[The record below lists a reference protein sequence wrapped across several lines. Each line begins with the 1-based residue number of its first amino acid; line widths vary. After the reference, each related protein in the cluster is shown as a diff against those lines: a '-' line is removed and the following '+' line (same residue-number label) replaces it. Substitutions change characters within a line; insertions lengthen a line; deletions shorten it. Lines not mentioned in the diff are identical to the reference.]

1 MSTSASRHRRL
12 TRRTFLGGTAA
23 AATLTTTACISGAD
37 DTDTGGGGGDLGEE
51 FAGTVEWWTINLQ
64 ANYADYIQTLIDS
77 YTSEHPDV
85 TINWVDVPG
94 QDINTK
100 LLAALASGEVPDA
113 VNYTSDT
120 VGRFASAMSD
130 LNEVFSE
137 EDLAT
142 YQTSLVQPLTTPD
155 GKLAGIPW
163 YNGGAELG
171 LYRKSALEVVGFDP
185 ENPPS
190 TWDEALEL
198 AEQYRDETGEYG
210 GNLMAYSD
218 TIQSEGIAL
227 LTEDRTA
234 AAFNTPECVE
244 ILEKFK
250 VSFDS
255 GAIAP
260 GVLGKDPRNYEQSL
274 DNEQIAFNPSR
285 VSSQL
290 LNVENNAPD
299 VYEDLAVAP
308 AVTGPPG
315 IQYLQSQQIFGIPQ
329 DSDNKAAA
337 AAWLKFVTSA
347 ENLLEF
353 CKLVPIFP
361 STPASLEDAYFTDID
376 TSTPSGQ
383 GRKIL
388 VDTFPELEDGGLQ
401 SHNDV
406 VLREIFDEE
415 VRAFMSGN
423 KSAEDALAA
432 AEEQWNTELSENQ
445 Q

>member
-1 MSTSASRHRRL
+1 MSTSAARRGRL
-12 TRRTFLGGTAA
+12 TRRIFLGGTAA
-23 AATLTTTACISGAD
+23 AATLTTTACISGESPDPGSD
-37 DTDTGGGGGDLGEE
+37 DADLGDEY
-51 FAGTVEWWTINLQ
+51 AGTVEWWTINLQ
-64 ANYADYIQTLIDS
+64 ANYADYIQGLIDE
-77 YTSEHPDV
+77 YTAEHPDV

-120 VGRFASAMSD
+120 VGRFSNAMSD
-130 LNEVFSE
+130 LNQLFSAD
-137 EDLAT
+137 DLAS
-142 YQTSLVQPLTTPD
+142 YQESLVQPLTTPD

-171 LYRKSALEVVGFDP
+171 MYRQSALEEVGFDP
-185 ENPPS
+185 ESPPT

-198 AEQYRDETGEYG
+198 AERYREATGEYG

-218 TIQSEGIAL
+218 TVQSEGIAL
-227 LTEDRTA
+227 LNEDRTA
-234 AAFNTPECVE
+234 AAFNTPECLEV
-244 ILEKFK
+244 LEKFK

-260 GVLGKDPRNYEQSL
+260 GVLGKDPRNYAQSL
-274 DNEQIAFNPSR
+274 VNEQIAFNPSR

-299 VYEDLAVAP
+299 VYADIAVAP

-315 IQYLQSQQIFGIPQ
+315 VQYLQSQQVFGIPQ
-329 DSDNKAAA
+329 ESTSKAAA
-337 AAWLKFVTSA
+337 AAWLKFVTNA

-361 STPASLEDAYFTDID
+361 STPASLEDPYFTDID
-376 TSTPSGQ
+376 TSTPAGQ

-388 VDTFPELEDGGLQ
+388 VDTFPDLEDGGLQ

-423 KSAEDALAA
+423 KTAEDALNA
-432 AEEQWNTELSENQ
+432 AEEQWNTELADNQ

>member
-1 MSTSASRHRRL
+1 MSTSAARRGRL

-23 AATLTTTACISGAD
+23 AATLTTTACISGSSESESSEE
-37 DTDTGGGGGDLGEE
+37 DLGEE
-51 FAGTVEWWTINLQ
+51 YAGTVEWWTINLQ
-64 ANYADYIQTLIDS
+64 ANYADYIEGLIAA

-120 VGRFASAMSD
+120 VGRFSNAMSD
-130 LNEVFSE
+130 LNELFTAD
-137 EDLAT
+137 DLGA
-142 YQTSLVQPLTTPD
+142 YQESLVQPLTTPD
-155 GKLAGIPW
+155 GKLVGVPW

-171 LYRKSALEVVGFDP
+171 MYRKSALEDAGFDP
-185 ENPPS
+185 EHPPA

-198 AEQYRDETGEYG
+198 AEKYQEETGEYG

-218 TIQSEGIAL
+218 TVQSEGIAL
-227 LTEDRTA
+227 LNEDRTA
-234 AAFNTPECVE
+234 AAFNTPECLEV
-244 ILEKFK
+244 LEKFK

-260 GVLGKDPRNYEQSL
+260 GVLGKDPRNYAQSL
-274 DNEQIAFNPSR
+274 VNEQIAFNPSR

-315 IQYLQSQQIFGIPQ
+315 VQYLQTQQIFGIPQ
-329 DSDNKAAA
+329 ESTSKAAA
-337 AAWLKFVTSA
+337 AAWLKFVTNA

-361 STPASLEDAYFTDID
+361 STPASLEDPYFTEID
-376 TSTPSGQ
+376 TSNPAGQ

-388 VDTFPELEDGGLQ
+388 VDTFPDLEDGGLQ

-415 VRAFMSGN
+415 VRAYMSGN
-423 KSAEDALAA
+423 KSAEDALTA
-432 AEEQWNTELSENQ
+432 AEEQWNAELADNQ

>member
-1 MSTSASRHRRL
+1 MSTSASRRGRL
-12 TRRTFLGGTAA
+12 TRRIFLGGTAA
-23 AATLTTTACISGAD
+23 AATLTTTACISGEEDAD
-37 DTDTGGGGGDLGEE
+37 SGGGGEAGEE

-64 ANYADYIQTLIDS
+64 ANYADYIQGLIDA

-120 VGRFASAMSD
+120 VGRYSNAMSD
-130 LNEVFSE
+130 LNEFFDE
-137 EDLAT
+137 GDLGA
-142 YQTSLVQPLTTPD
+142 YQSSLVQPLTTPD
-155 GKLAGIPW
+155 GKLAGVPW

-171 LYRKSALEVVGFDP
+171 MYRKSALEPAGFDP
-185 ENPPS
+185 GSPPT

-198 AEQYRDETGEYG
+198 AEMYRDETGEYG

-218 TIQSEGIAL
+218 TVQSEGIAL
-227 LTEDRTA
+227 LNEARTA
-234 AAFNTPECVE
+234 AAFNTPECAE

-274 DNEQIAFNPSR
+274 VNEQVAFNPSR

-329 DSDNKAAA
+329 ESTNKAAA
-337 AAWLKFVTSA
+337 AAWLKFVTNA

-361 STPASLEDAYFTDID
+361 STPASLEDPYFTDID

-383 GRKIL
+383 GRAIL
-388 VDTFPELEDGGLQ
+388 VETFPELEDGGLQ

-406 VLREIFDEE
+406 VLREILDEE
-415 VRAFMSGN
+415 IRAFMSGS

-432 AEEQWNTELSENQ
+432 AEEQWNTELADNQ

>member
-1 MSTSASRHRRL
+1 MSTSASRRRRL

-23 AATLTTTACISGAD
+23 AATLTTTACISGEEDPDA
-37 DTDTGGGGGDLGEE
+37 GGGGEDNGEE

-64 ANYADYIQTLIDS
+64 ANYAEYIQGLIDA
-77 YTSEHPDV
+77 YTAEHPDV

-120 VGRFASAMSD
+120 VGRYASAMSD
-130 LNEVFSE
+130 LNEFFTA
-137 EDLAT
+137 EDLGA
-142 YQTSLVQPLTTPD
+142 YQESLVQPLTTPD

-171 LYRKSALEVVGFDP
+171 MYRTSALEGAGFDP
-185 ENPPS
+185 DSPPT

-198 AEQYRDETGEYG
+198 AEKYRDETGDYG

-218 TIQSEGIAL
+218 TVQSEGIAL
-227 LTEDRTA
+227 LNEDRTA
-234 AAFNTPECVE
+234 AAFNTPECLEV
-244 ILEKFK
+244 LEKFK

-260 GVLGKDPRNYEQSL
+260 GVLGKDPRNYAQSL
-274 DNEQIAFNPSR
+274 ENEQVAFDPSR

-308 AVTGPPG
+308 AVTGPAG

-329 DSDNKAAA
+329 ASENKAAA
-337 AAWLKFVTSA
+337 AAWLKFVTNA

-361 STPASLEDAYFTDID
+361 STPASLEDPYFTDID
-376 TSTPSGQ
+376 TSTPAGQ
-383 GRKIL
+383 GRAIL
-388 VDTFPELEDGGLQ
+388 VETFPDLEDGGLQ

-423 KSAEDALAA
+423 KSAEEALSA
-432 AEEQWNTELSENQ
+432 AEEQWNTELTSNQ
-445 Q
+445 